1 VPELVSDLQ
10 PHKTR
15 DGFHVRRRCRT
26 PAIGIDK
33 LLRTGRAGRPD
44 SEAMCGYM
52 ACTAPCCFRRRS
64 LSLEERRQAGVYRVR
79 GLDDGM
85 GTRFLRLFET
95 SLGSSA
101 VLARTIHGDAHGAP
115 PGLNTQ
121 ERLMSPARLYYTT

>member
-1 VPELVSDLQ
+1 MCGAAVGL
-10 PHKTR
+10 
-15 DGFHVRRRCRT
+15 RRS
-26 PAIGIDK
+26 ALINYYVQG
-33 LLRTGRAGRPD
+33 GRAGRIRR
-44 SEAMCGYM
+44 
-52 ACTAPCCFRRRS
+52 PCAGTWRALHRVAFDADLCAG
-64 LSLEERRQAGVYRVR
+64 RQVYRVR